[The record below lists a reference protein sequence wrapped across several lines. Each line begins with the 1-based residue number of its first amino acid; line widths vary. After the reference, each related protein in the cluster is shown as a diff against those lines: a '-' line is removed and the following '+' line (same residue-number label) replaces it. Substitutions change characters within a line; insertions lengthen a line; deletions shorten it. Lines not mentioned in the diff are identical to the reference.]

1 MKKQTLCIWRS
12 VLIIAACIFFISA
25 GDAFGSGFALIEDS
39 ISGLGNAYA
48 GGAASAEDAATM
60 FYNPAGMTRLEGKQV
75 VAGAH
80 IIMPSV
86 KFHNE
91 GSTHLLQGVT
101 GQPLSGGDG
110 GNAGV
115 TKAVPNFYYTRKLSE
130 RFVVGLGVNSP
141 FGLATEY
148 DKHWVGRY
156 HAIES
161 DLLSVNINPS
171 VAYKV
176 NDNLSGG
183 AGINIMY
190 IKAKLTNA
198 IDFGTM
204 DAAGI
209 FAVFGLPIAPG
220 SLHLVPQAPQSDG
233 YAKLDGD
240 SWGVGYNIGFLYEF
254 TKNTRM
260 GLSYRSRID
269 QTIEGRAE
277 FTGVP
282 AGLAPFPVFKDTDA
296 KADVTMPD
304 NFSVSFFHQINPQW
318 MIMADLTWTN
328 WKLFEELRVKFDNQ
342 NQPDS
347 VTTENWKDSY
357 RTSLGVTFMPDNNWT
372 FRAGTAYDSSA
383 VADKKYRT
391 PRIPDGDRIW
401 AALGIGYKFSNMFK
415 ADIAYAHLFINDP
428 EISQSVANPE
438 NAIKGGLKGYYDAHI
453 NIVSASLT
461 LTF

>member
-1 MKKQTLCIWRS
+1 MKNQSLYKWRCVLFFILCIS
-12 VLIIAACIFFISA
+12 FVSA
-25 GDAFGSGFALIEDS
+25 GSAFGAGYALIEQS
-39 ISGLGNAYA
+39 VSGLGNAYA
-48 GGAASAEDAATM
+48 GGAASAEDASTI
-60 FYNPAGMTRLEGKQV
+60 FYNPAGMTRLDGKQV
-75 VAGAH
+75 IAGGH
-80 IIMPSV
+80 IIMPSL

-91 GSTHLLQGVT
+91 GSTHVLQANTGIPLQGDN
-101 GQPLSGGDG
+101 GGDG
-110 GNAGV
+110 GV
-115 TKAVPNFYYTRKLSE
+115 TRAVPNFYYTRKLSD
-130 RFVVGLGVNSP
+130 RFAVGLGVNSP

-148 DKHWVGRY
+148 DNNWVGRY
-156 HAIES
+156 HAIKS

-171 VAYKV
+171 VAYKI
-176 NDNLSGG
+176 NDNLSVG
-183 AGINIMY
+183 AGINVQY

-220 SLHLVPQAPQSDG
+220 SLHLIPQQSDG
-233 YAKLDGD
+233 YAELDGD

-260 GLSYRSRID
+260 GIAYRSRID
-269 QTIEGRAE
+269 QTIEGRAK
-277 FTGVP
+277 FSGVP

-296 KADVTMPD
+296 KADITVPD
-304 NFSVSFFHQINPQW
+304 NLSFSFFHQINPQW
-318 MIMADLTWTN
+318 MIMADFTWTN
-328 WKLFEELRVKFDNQ
+328 WQLFEELRVKFDNH

-372 FRAGTAYDSSA
+372 LRAGTAYDSSA

-401 AALGIGYKFSNMFK
+401 AALGIGYKFSKMFK
-415 ADIAYAHLFINDP
+415 ADIAYAHLFINNP

-438 NAIKGGLKGYYDAHI
+438 NAIKGGLNGYYDAYI

>member
-1 MKKQTLCIWRS
+1 MKNQSLCKWMW
-12 VLIIAACIFFISA
+12 VLIFIGCISFISV
-25 GDAFGSGFALIEDS
+25 GSVFGAGFALIENG

-48 GGAASAEDAATM
+48 GGAASAEDASTI

-75 VAGAH
+75 IAGAH

-110 GNAGV
+110 GDAGV
-115 TKAVPNFYYTRKLSE
+115 TKVMPNFYYTRKLSD
-130 RFVVGLGVNSP
+130 RFVVGLGVNAP

-176 NDNLSGG
+176 NDNLSVG
-183 AGINIMY
+183 AGISVQY
-190 IKAKLTNA
+190 LKAKLTKA
-198 IDFGTM
+198 IDFGSL
-204 DAAGI
+204 DFLGKL
-209 FAVFGLPIAPG
+209 GLPAHALG
-220 SLHLVPQAPQSDG
+220 LTPQEADG
-233 YAKLDGD
+233 HAELNGD

-260 GLSYRSRID
+260 GIAYRSRID
-269 QTIEGRAE
+269 HTIDGRVE
-277 FTGVP
+277 FSGVP
-282 AGLAPFPVFKDTDA
+282 AGLAPVPVFKDTDA
-296 KADVTMPD
+296 KADVTVPD
-304 NFSVSFFHQINPQW
+304 NLSISFFHQINPQW
-318 MIMADLTWTN
+318 MIMADFTWTN
-328 WKLFEELRVKFDNQ
+328 WQLFEELKVKFDNH
-342 NQPDS
+342 NQPDD

-372 FRAGTAYDSSA
+372 FKADTAYDSSA
-383 VADKKYRT
+383 VADKRYRT

>member
-1 MKKQTLCIWRS
+1 MRNQSLRKRECVLFFILCIS
-12 VLIIAACIFFISA
+12 FMFISS
-25 GDAFGSGFALIEDS
+25 AFGAGFALIES
-39 ISGLGNAYA
+39 GVSGLGNAYA
-48 GGAASAEDAATM
+48 GAAASAEDASTI

-75 VAGAH
+75 VAGGH

-91 GSTHLLQGVT
+91 GSAHLLQGVT

-110 GNAGV
+110 GDSGV
-115 TKAVPNFYYTRKLSE
+115 TKAVPNFHYTRKLSD
-130 RFVVGLGVNSP
+130 RFAVGLGVSAP

-161 DLLSVNINPS
+161 DFLSVNINPS

-176 NDNLSGG
+176 NDNLSVG
-183 AGINIMY
+183 AGISVQY

-198 IDFGTM
+198 IDFGTL
-204 DAAGI
+204 DFLGKL
-209 FAVFGLPIAPG
+209 GLPAHALG
-220 SLHLVPQAPQSDG
+220 LTPQEADG
-233 YAKLDGD
+233 HAKLDGD

-260 GLSYRSRID
+260 GIAYRSRIE
-269 QTIEGRAE
+269 QTIDARAE
-277 FTGVP
+277 FSGVP
-282 AGLAPFPVFKDTDA
+282 AGLASVPVFKDTDA
-296 KADVTMPD
+296 KAEITLPD
-304 NFSVSFFHQINPQW
+304 NLSISFFHQLNPQW
-318 MIMADLTWTN
+318 MIMADFTWTN
-328 WKLFEELRVKFDNQ
+328 WQLFEELKVKFDNE

-347 VTTENWKDSY
+347 VTAENWKDTY

-383 VADKKYRT
+383 VADKRYRT

-428 EISQSVANPE
+428 EISLSAANPE

>member
-1 MKKQTLCIWRS
+1 MKNQSLCKWRGG
-12 VLIIAACIFFISA
+12 IFFIVCISFMSA
-25 GDAFGSGFALIEDS
+25 SSAFGAGFALIENGV
-39 ISGLGNAYA
+39 SGLGNAYA
-48 GGAASAEDAATM
+48 GGAASAEDASTI

-75 VAGAH
+75 IAGAH

-86 KFHNE
+86 KFNNE
-91 GSTHLLQGVT
+91 GSTHVLQPYTGIPLQG
-101 GQPLSGGDG
+101 GNGGDS
-110 GNAGV
+110 GV
-115 TKAVPNFYYTRKLSE
+115 TKAVPNFYYTRKLSD
-130 RFVVGLGVNSP
+130 RFAVGLGVSAP

-176 NDNLSGG
+176 NDNLSVG
-183 AGINIMY
+183 AGISVQY
-190 IKAKLTNA
+190 LKAKLTNA
-198 IDFGTM
+198 IDFGSL
-204 DAAGI
+204 DFLGKL
-209 FAVFGLPIAPG
+209 GLPPHALG
-220 SLHLVPQAPQSDG
+220 LTPQEADG
-233 YAKLDGD
+233 HAELNGD

-260 GLSYRSRID
+260 GIAYRSRID
-269 QTIEGRAE
+269 HTLDGRAE
-277 FTGVP
+277 FSGVP
-282 AGLAPFPVFKDTDA
+282 PGLAPVPVFKDTDA
-296 KADVTMPD
+296 EAEITVPD
-304 NFSVSFFHQINPQW
+304 NLSISFFHQINPQW
-318 MIMADLTWTN
+318 MIMADFTWTN
-328 WKLFEELRVKFDNQ
+328 WQLFEELKVKFDNHD
-342 NQPDS
+342 QPDA
-347 VTTENWKDSY
+347 VTTENWQDSY
-357 RTSLGVTFMPDNNWT
+357 RTSLGVTFMPDNKWT

-383 VADKKYRT
+383 VSDKRYRT